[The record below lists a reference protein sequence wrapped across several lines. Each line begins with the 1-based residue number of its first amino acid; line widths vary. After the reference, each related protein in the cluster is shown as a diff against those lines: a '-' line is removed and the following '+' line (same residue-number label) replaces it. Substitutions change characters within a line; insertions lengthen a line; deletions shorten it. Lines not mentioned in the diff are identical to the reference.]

1 MLPRIEDKAKDIK
14 PQPWYRERL
23 REKYLTK
30 NNSNNKEKLLDAKQ
44 WVFIKDGLDDFR
56 DGLPPPH
63 NDVILKPSKGP
74 APIIKDDNWT
84 FKESVLSPANRL
96 SLHQRCYSK
105 KLPLAQAKRDY
116 IENIINDLSQHPLAL
131 YSHLED
137 ALPPDLFD
145 EILDILDPEINEQ
158 NSDAMVDSQL
168 QMSSGYSKQNNNRDV
183 HKECKKLEE
192 EQMKYYAENRE
203 EMDRQKQ
210 AGRNNYKW
218 LLKKEEQKVKA
229 KGPDQEQMKA
239 QAIDDHIKR
248 VTEDYCNW
256 VKSVNKPPEG
266 APGDQKPG
274 GEHNIDPTTITSLF
288 ASGYET
294 KPPLSVPINVVDM
307 TNIPNELRSTAY
319 IPEQASKE
327 LSEKNI
333 YRDEEQSKKDK
344 NTRYGAWYL
353 PKEHWRLM
361 GASEKLTDP
370 KKVKDTENK
379 ESKKKTEEIN
389 LKLAPLYGAKAFKD
403 YIKTS
408 NPKRV
413 PKLIEEL
420 DIYDKDSGGK
430 CLNRAHSLH

>member
-1 MLPRIEDKAKDIK
+1 MNDIKYVMLPRIEDKPKEIK
-14 PQPWYRERL
+14 QQPWYKERM
-23 REKYLTK
+23 REKYITK
-30 NNSNNKEKLLDAKQ
+30 NPNKKEKLLDAKQ

-63 NDVILKPSKGP
+63 DDFILKPSKGP
-74 APIIKDDNWT
+74 APNIKNDTWT
-84 FKESVLSPANRL
+84 YKESALSPTNRL

-158 NSDAMVDSQL
+158 NSDGMVDSQ
-168 QMSSGYSKQNNNRDV
+168 MHISSASISKGYNTKEIY
-183 HKECKKLEE
+183 KECKKIEE
-192 EQMKYYAENRE
+192 DLTKKYTENRDE
-203 EMDRQKQ
+203 LKRVKL
-210 AGRNNYKW
+210 AGKNNYKW
-218 LLKKEEQKVKA
+218 LLKKEELKNKA
-229 KGPDQEQMKA
+229 KGPDPEQVKA

-266 APGDQKPG
+266 QEGDRKPG

-294 KPPLSVPINVVDM
+294 KPPLSVPINVVEIN
-307 TNIPNELRSTAY
+307 NIPNELRSTAY
-319 IPEQASKE
+319 APEN
-327 LSEKNI
+327 SEKDSLEKSI
-333 YRDEEQSKKDK
+333 YREDNISKKDK
-344 NTRYGAWYL
+344 QTRYGAWYL

-361 GASEKLTDP
+361 PATEKLTDP
-370 KKVKDTENK
+370 KIVKDTENK

-389 LKLAPLYGAKAFKD
+389 TKLAPLYGARAFKD
-403 YIKTS
+403 YIKTT

-420 DIYDKDSGGK
+420 ETIDNGNSK
-430 CLNRAHSLH
+430 